1 MIPRQL
7 SGASRKYSEYK
18 WYEIEKVSKSK
29 GITIEEAAMKLLQ
42 VHANNTDHLPVPNFN
57 PKTEMPIKEEGN

>member
-18 WYEIEKVSKSK
+18 WYELEKISKSK
-29 GITIEEAAMKLLQ
+29 GITLEESAIKLLQ
-42 VHANNTDHLPVPNFN
+42 IHANNTDHLPVPNFN
-57 PKTEMPIKEEGN
+57 VKHDSSINESGT